1 MSAHVE
7 DAEPAHSRLR
17 RVLTV
22 HQDVYAPL
30 VPHDPQP
37 ILSPQS
43 RYQLRPL
50 QALTR
55 QLYRQCLSIRLLTVK
70 LADRRLRRARLF
82 EDDPYPKFLSAR
94 RRNPCARNIAAPRE
108 DGLHI
113 VRRRPRDKTRHIND
127 IRLLRRGRR
136 AANREPGPLRLLHR
150 VAERA
155 LRDGG
160 QVRLLRE
167 RRIRDA
173 RRERVVLVVEVVRPL
188 AVDVPLRRVAAV
200 RPGLVV
206 DRAR

>member
-1 MSAHVE
+1 MMPHE
-7 DAEPAHSRLR
+7 LR
-17 RVLTV
+17 
-22 HQDVYAPL
+22 
-30 VPHDPQP
+30 VP
-37 ILSPQS
+37 
-43 RYQLRPL
+43 
-50 QALTR
+50 
-55 QLYRQCLSIRLLTVK
+55 
-70 LADRRLRRARLF
+70 
-82 EDDPYPKFLSAR
+82 AR

-113 VRRRPRDKTRHIND
+113 VRRRPRDEARDIND

-136 AANREPGPLRLLHR
+136 ATNREPGPLRLLHR
-150 VAERA
+150 IAERA
-155 LRDGG
+155 LRNGG

-167 RRIRDA
+167 RRVGDA